1 MKMKSITKSAMLST
15 LVVVLVGVGI
25 IYFQYVIWL
34 RVGEQG
40 ATVEGNSSEVIP
52 VDALL
57 SITLDAPEFVR
68 LGDTGIAKLTVTI
81 LDQERFNKEYLDQGI
96 LFESRLT
103 MDGVAVVPNGLV
115 SETYAGGESLTFY
128 WKVTPEKVGKRIG
141 QVWLYLRSGVVV
153 DQDKGPY
160 PLSAQRIEIEGRNS
174 FGLNSDMVR
183 VAGVLTLFFLIAY
196 FAIQPRK
203 KA

>member
-1 MKMKSITKSAMLST
+1 MLST

>member
-1 MKMKSITKSAMLST
+1 MKMKGITKSAMIST
-15 LVVVLVGVGI
+15 LIVVLLGVGI
-25 IYFQYVIWL
+25 IYFQYVNWL

-40 ATVEGNSSEVIP
+40 AMVERSSREGIP

-57 SITLDAPEFVR
+57 SITLDAPEFIR
-68 LGDTGIAKLTVTI
+68 LGDTGAVKLTVTI
-81 LDQERFNKEYLDQGI
+81 LDQERFKKKYLDQGI

-103 MDGVAVVPNGLV
+103 MDGVVVAPNGLV
-115 SETYAGGESLTFY
+115 SETYAGGDSLTFY
-128 WKVTPEKVGKRIG
+128 WKVSPEKIGKRIG
-141 QVWLYLRSGVVV
+141 QVWLYIRSGVGVEQTNV
-153 DQDKGPY
+153 TF

-183 VAGVLTLFFLIAY
+183 VVGVLSLFFSIAY
-196 FAIQPRK
+196 FVIQARK